1 MRIAIVGMGAVGTAI
16 AYRLT
21 LHGGHEVT
29 AVARNKRLEQ
39 LSRDD
44 GHVTD
49 ASAPMQPVKLARVLP
64 RLPVNQVFD
73 LIMVTV
79 LDHQVDDAL
88 LATLRA
94 SKAAK
99 IMFMFNTVRPLAM
112 YENAVGAERF
122 EFGFPVIQAR
132 IDASGV
138 LTHSII
144 RAGGWPVTS
153 AALMN
158 ELRKVGLPVRVEK
171 RMQSWQRAHAAF
183 AAPFLGLAY
192 RAKHVNGGKVAWAD
206 ARDFA
211 RALDEGFR
219 FFRALGED
227 TVPWPV
233 ALLGRSTVA
242 TTALFWLLGKTSVIV
257 DAATYGTVESRAL
270 IDAMVELAG
279 GDRGKLPAL
288 LAMRPSG

>member
-1 MRIAIVGMGAVGTAI
+1 
-16 AYRLT
+16 
-21 LHGGHEVT
+21 
-29 AVARNKRLEQ
+29 
-39 LSRDD
+39 
-44 GHVTD
+44 
-49 ASAPMQPVKLARVLP
+49 
-64 RLPVNQVFD
+64 
-73 LIMVTV
+73 
-79 LDHQVDDAL
+79 
-88 LATLRA
+88 
-94 SKAAK
+94 
-99 IMFMFNTVRPLAM
+99 MFMFNTVRPLAM

-227 TVPWPV
+227 GSV
-233 ALLGRSTVA
+233 ARGA
-242 TTALFWLLGKTSVIV
+242 P
-257 DAATYGTVESRAL
+257 RAFH
-270 IDAMVELAG
+270 G
-279 GDRGKLPAL
+279 GDHGSVLAAGQDISHRGRGHVRHCRIQGAH
-288 LAMRPSG
+288 

>member
-88 LATLRA
+88 MATLRA

-99 IMFMFNTVRPLAM
+99 IMFMFNTVP
-112 YENAVGAERF
+112 VG
-122 EFGFPVIQAR
+122 
-132 IDASGV
+132 SM
-138 LTHSII
+138 
-144 RAGGWPVTS
+144 RAACSRTPS
-153 AALMN
+153 
-158 ELRKVGLPVRVEK
+158 
-171 RMQSWQRAHAAF
+171 
-183 AAPFLGLAY
+183 Y
-192 RAKHVNGGKVAWAD
+192 
-206 ARDFA
+206 A
-211 RALDEGFR
+211 RA
-219 FFRALGED
+219 
-227 TVPWPV
+227 
-233 ALLGRSTVA
+233 
-242 TTALFWLLGKTSVIV
+242 
-257 DAATYGTVESRAL
+257 
-270 IDAMVELAG
+270 AG
-279 GDRGKLPAL
+279 L
-288 LAMRPSG
+288 